1 LQALYD
7 VPENDIILVHDAAR
21 PGVSAEII
29 SSVIEAASSFGSALA
44 AIPVVDTLKREDEG
58 KSAQTFPRYDL
69 WRAQT
74 PQAASRVVFLNAYK
88 QAILDDYEGT
98 DEAELLEHIGI
109 HPMLVTGNE
118 KNLKV
123 TYPEDLELL
132 RKLMG
137 G

>member
-1 LQALYD
+1 
-7 VPENDIILVHDAAR
+7 VVETAA
-21 PGVSAEII
+21 
-29 SSVIEAASSFGSALA
+29 SFGSALA

-109 HPMLVTGNE
+109 YPMLVTGNE

-132 RKLMG
+132 RKLMS
-137 G
+137 